1 MFNAKETRKEIA
13 EISASAN
20 TIGKGTVIN
29 GDIETYG
36 NLRIEG
42 KLVGNIKSKSKVAQ
56 GEGSTIEGNVVAQN
70 AEFAG
75 QIFGSV
81 EVSELLIL
89 KPTCVITGDI
99 KTGKLSIEPGATFNG
114 TCKMGAVMKEIQ
126 LQQDAQPQPS
136 RSKTL

>member
-20 TIGKGTVIN
+20 TIGKGTVIT

-42 KLVGNIKSKSKVAQ
+42 KLIGNIKSKSKVAQ
-56 GEGSTIEGNVVAQN
+56 GEGSTIEGNVIAQN

-75 QIFGSV
+75 HVLGSV
-81 EVSELLIL
+81 EVTELLIL
-89 KPTCVITGDI
+89 KPTCTISGDI

-126 LQQDAQPQPS
+126 LQQDVQLQPAK
-136 RSKTL
+136 SKTL